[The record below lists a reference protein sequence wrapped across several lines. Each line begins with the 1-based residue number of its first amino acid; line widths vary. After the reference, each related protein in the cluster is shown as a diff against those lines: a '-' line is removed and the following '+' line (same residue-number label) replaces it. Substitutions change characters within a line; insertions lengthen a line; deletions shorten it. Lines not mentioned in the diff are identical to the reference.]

1 MSIHVK
7 VSGAWK
13 DVEEPSIRPGSIG
26 SFVVPAS
33 VHIRVAGVWKEVFT
47 ATDPPLVS
55 ALANGA
61 TNAEQTPPSSVSVGV
76 KFDTDGEEYEYLA
89 GGAFGST
96 VGTWLDQGTSAQ
108 VWVEFLRTGGTQ
120 SKWDNRNNSQRYNI
134 NVDINFL
141 IVDTIQ
147 ASSGG
152 AETIIGTFR
161 FWDAASGGNTLDTTS
176 SATWSAR
183 LITNPCPLCCFTPW
197 TLVTMANGSQQVI
210 VDVQVGDMIKVEDG
224 IESVTEVLVRE
235 NRPMHVIRFA
245 DDRILEASEDHPLY
259 VDGKGYAAVN
269 PIIEYK
275 DLGIAE
281 VLVVGD
287 KVLDESG
294 QLNEIVSIEYMNYPE
309 TVYTFSNSKFY
320 ANGMLVY

>member
-1 MSIHVK
+1 MTFHVR
-7 VSGAWK
+7 VAGTWEE
-13 DVEEPSIRPGSIG
+13 VTEPSIRPSGSY
-26 SFVVPAS
+26 VP
-33 VHIRVAGVWKEVFT
+33 VETIHVRVAGVWEEVFT

-55 ALANGA
+55 ASANGA
-61 TNAEQTPPSSVSVGV
+61 INAEQTPPSSVTVGV
-76 KFDTDGEEYEYLA
+76 KFDTDGDEYEYLA
-89 GGAFGST
+89 GGAFT
-96 VGTWLDQGTSAQ
+96 NVGQWLDQGTSAQ

-161 FWDAASGGNTLDTTS
+161 FWDAASGGNALQTTS

-197 TLVTMANGSQQVI
+197 TLITMANGSQQVI
-210 VDVQVGDMIKVEDG
+210 VDVQVGDMIKVEGG

-287 KVLDESG
+287 KVLDESE